1 MHAGIVHEVNGTPR
15 WEEFPEPKGSTAEPL
30 IEVSTAAIGP
40 SELMRVSNWGASY
53 YGPFKGPKVMGGEG
67 IGRLEDGTRIYF
79 GHSTAPYGAVAHRT
93 IVAHEEIWPI
103 PDALTDDQI
112 LPLAI
117 TGTGAL
123 IPMEEARIQR
133 GERVLILG
141 ATGPLGQIA
150 LQLARIMGAGEVVA
164 AARREESLR
173 RVVERGF
180 ADRFIRLGEGRDEAV
195 LKDGSNGGFHF
206 VLDCVY
212 GDTMVAALKATA
224 RGGRV
229 LSISNVGGRIAS
241 VDLRDLIFRTHSGV
255 ATGIRPAAERRAAF
269 ERLLGYAMDGSLKPV
284 DTVGYRFAEIA
295 QAWAVQSNGP
305 NAKILLRP

>member
-1 MHAGIVHEVNGTPR
+1 MQAGVVHEVNGTPR
-15 WEEFPEPKGSTAEPL
+15 WEEFPEPKGSSAEPL

-53 YGPFKGPKVMGGEG
+53 YGPFKGPKVLGGEG
-67 IGRLEDGTRIYF
+67 IGRLEDGTRVYF
-79 GHSTAPYGAVAHRT
+79 GHSVAPYGAVARRT
-93 IVAHEEIWPI
+93 IVPPTEVWPI
-103 PDALTDDQI
+103 PDALGDDKI

-123 IPMEEARIQR
+123 VAMEEARIQQ

-150 LQLARIMGAGEVVA
+150 LQLARILGAGEVVA
-164 AARREESLR
+164 AARREVGLR

-180 ADRFIRLGEGRDEAV
+180 ADRFILLGEGRDEAA
-195 LKDGSNGGFHF
+195 LKDGSSGGFNV

-212 GDTMVAALKATA
+212 GDTIVAALKATA

-229 LSISNVGGRIAS
+229 LSIGNVGGRFAS
-241 VDLRDLIFRTHSGV
+241 IDLRDLIFRTHAGV
-255 ATGIRPAAERRAAF
+255 ATGIRPSAERRAAF
-269 ERLLGYAMDGSLKPV
+269 ERLLGYALSGQLKPV
-284 DTVGYRFAEIA
+284 DTVTFPFAEIA
-295 QAWAVQSNGP
+295 QAWAAQANGP